1 MKIDLKL
8 LTEMVE
14 GVLVE
19 KELSNQLYGY
29 LSEWVVYDYL
39 AGADREDYA
48 SIAKLDKRLVKTLV
62 PEQSVYA
69 TPEEQAEAFDFYQK
83 AKQHLSKIKLTDENG
98 DTKSI
103 KDIAGTPDAPP
114 AGGTDPI
121 DVRTDNSEIHV
132 KYEEYSSKRAVRLL
146 GLQEAAGE
154 LASKARKIYYT
165 TLYKLTL
172 EAASR
177 NKDFASRVLLGSITP
192 SAKLNGKFIDKKLS
206 LRKPKEM
213 KTAAMSSKEINKDY
227 EQFTDVFTEE
237 FPATGA
243 NVGKYIGEK
252 FLEAREVYKKNIVED
267 LDGWNEYLNEEEGF
281 SDFVKQYII
290 EAFRNLGSK
299 VAPGSELTAK
309 DALFLRFFKDGS
321 VVAERVDAPTMD
333 QMNIVYE
340 RTKGK
345 VNKKTGEREPG
356 KIEGRILIE
365 DPKDGSK
372 GLELMIIEFRLDG
385 DAHPPQIKTG
395 SNFSRI
401 VKTFASEDSA

>member
-1 MKIDLKL
+1 M
-8 LTEMVE
+8 
-14 GVLVE
+14 
-19 KELSNQLYGY
+19 
-29 LSEWVVYDYL
+29 
-39 AGADREDYA
+39 
-48 SIAKLDKRLVKTLV
+48 VKTLV

-83 AKQHLSKIKLTDENG
+83 QNNTLSKIKLIDENG

-121 DVRTDNSEIHV
+121 DVRTDSSEIHV

-165 TLYKLTL
+165 TLYKLTQ

-213 KTAAMSSKEINKDY
+213 KTAAKSSKEINKDY
-227 EQFTDVFTEE
+227 EQPDIFTEE

-267 LDGWNEYLNEEEGF
+267 LDGWNEYLNEDEGF
-281 SDFVKQYII
+281 SNFVKRYII

-299 VAPGSELTAK
+299 VAPGSELFPYK
-309 DALFLRFFKDGS
+309 DALFLRFFMTAQWLRK
-321 VVAERVDAPTMD
+321 E
-333 QMNIVYE
+333 
-340 RTKGK
+340 
-345 VNKKTGEREPG
+345 
-356 KIEGRILIE
+356 
-365 DPKDGSK
+365 
-372 GLELMIIEFRLDG
+372 
-385 DAHPPQIKTG
+385 
-395 SNFSRI
+395 
-401 VKTFASEDSA
+401 